1 MRVYHLLSAK
11 WARDDLMRRRLKVA
25 RFADLNDPF
34 ELVASNLSDKPLR
47 RRFTRWKRPTLAAYG
62 VLCFSRSWRSPVLW
76 SHYADKH
83 SGVCL
88 GFDVPTE
95 ILKDISYVA
104 TRLPLSEADLRSGGP
119 TDALRER
126 LFCTKFQHWEY
137 EKEVRWILRLQDV
150 VKDGCHY
157 FQPFDARLRLKE
169 VIAGA
174 RCPLSQRQLLDSLGA
189 DAADVA
195 VTLARPAFTSFS
207 VVEDRR
213 GFRVRGPR
221 RTTACS

>member
-25 RFADLNDPF
+25 QFADLNDPF
-34 ELVASNLSDKPLR
+34 ELVAGNLSDKPLP
-47 RRFTRWKRPTLAAYG
+47 RRFARWKRPILAAYG

-83 SGVCL
+83 SGMCL
-88 GFDVPTE
+88 GFDVPTG
-95 ILKDISYVA
+95 ILKDILYVKS
-104 TRLPLSEADLRSGGP
+104 RFPLTEADLRSGGP

-126 LFCTKFQHWEY
+126 LFCTKFQHWKY
-137 EKEVRWILRLQDV
+137 EKEVRVIVRLQDA
-150 VKDGCHY
+150 VKEGCYY
-157 FQPFDARLRLKE
+157 FQPFDARLRVKE

-174 RCPLSQRQLLDSLGA
+174 RCSLSQADLLDSLGA
-189 DAADVA
+189 CAADV
-195 VTLARPAFTSFS
+195 VITKARPAFTSFS
-207 VVEDRR
+207 MVEDKR
-213 GFRVRGPR
+213 GFRERGPR